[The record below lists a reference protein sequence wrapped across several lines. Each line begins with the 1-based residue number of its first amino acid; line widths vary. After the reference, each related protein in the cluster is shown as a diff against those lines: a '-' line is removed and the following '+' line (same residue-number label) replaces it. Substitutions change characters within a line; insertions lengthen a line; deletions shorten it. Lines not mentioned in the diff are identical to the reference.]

1 LLRLAGESKTGI
13 CPRTPSIVSRTCKLI
28 TRRPRTGKTN
38 SCLLRTRTVS
48 PSVHPRPASD
58 GATNFFL
65 ASALHAPRDLAA
77 SRRERRAMRP
87 TDFCHPNETYVYPH
101 LVRSRLALAAFAAG
115 TPHGVLGSVRHDR
128 GTGRFT
134 ASKNASAERGGCVT
148 SCRLPHGLPSRAW
161 AFSSHGTDCDRASDT
176 PVAPCRSPSRLPR
189 LRGGCLVA
197 ASSALGL
204 GARVGECG
212 LAPRSPVSASR
223 ERNAS

>member
-1 LLRLAGESKTGI
+1 MS
-13 CPRTPSIVSRTCKLI
+13 PRTPSIVSRTCKLI
-28 TRRPRTGKTN
+28 TRRPGTGKTN
-38 SCLLRTRTVS
+38 SCLLHTRTVS

-87 TDFCHPNETYVYPH
+87 TDICHPNETTCTRTSYVPGS
-101 LVRSRLALAAFAAG
+101 LSPLSRRGRPTESSAPYGMTGGPDVF
-115 TPHGVLGSVRHDR
+115 TTSV
-128 GTGRFT
+128 
-134 ASKNASAERGGCVT
+134 NASAERRERVT

-161 AFSSHGTDCDRASDT
+161 AFSSHGADCDRASDT
-176 PVAPCRSPSRLPR
+176 PVAPCRSPSRLPH
-189 LRGGCLVA
+189 LRGGCMIA